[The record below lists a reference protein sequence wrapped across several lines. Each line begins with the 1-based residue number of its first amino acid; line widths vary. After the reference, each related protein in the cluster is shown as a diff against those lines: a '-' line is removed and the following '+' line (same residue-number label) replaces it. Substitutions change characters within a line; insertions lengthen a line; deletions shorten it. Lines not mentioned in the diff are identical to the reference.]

1 MKTIE
6 IYQDA
11 IRIGQIQV
19 EDTATK
25 DKIIKQVDAAVGA
38 DAWNRTE
45 ETKT

>member
-11 IRIGQIQV
+11 VKIGQIQV
-19 EDTATK
+19 TDTATV
-25 DKIIKQVDAAVGA
+25 DEIIAQVTAAVGA

-45 ETKT
+45 EIKT